1 MEVVTPT
8 TSVANI
14 PSPTISPPNEAEPL
28 MNLQASQR
36 VSSSGNRS
44 RKSLVFDSPSMNE
57 LPNPTDAFKTSE
69 KNTTLGSARSRKS
82 LKQDSLVTQNIP
94 QFDPIVLDEPQLED
108 EAVSTI
114 IHYCFFFSSKFN
126 KMFSYSIKLKRHR
139 RLIMNHPE
147 KKKRL
152 LRHRDLLSD
161 FRVNQVKAIT
171 NPMRSE

>member
-36 VSSSGNRS
+36 ISSSGNRS

-69 KNTTLGSARSRKS
+69 KNTTLGSQSRKS

-114 IHYCFFFSSKFN
+114 MHYFFIFFFQF
-126 KMFSYSIKLKRHR
+126 
-139 RLIMNHPE
+139 
-147 KKKRL
+147 
-152 LRHRDLLSD
+152 
-161 FRVNQVKAIT
+161 
-171 NPMRSE
+171 